1 MLRSLLQV
9 IVAWAAVSLAGGF
22 LWILLVHLV
31 PKWHKMKAVRPGE
44 APSENGR
51 QLSLPY

>member
-9 IVAWAAVSLAGGF
+9 MLAWIAASLAGGF
-22 LWILLVHLV
+22 LWIALARFL
-31 PKWHKMKAVRPGE
+31 PKWHKMKEVQPRG
-44 APSENGR
+44 APSEDGR

>member
-9 IVAWAAVSLAGGF
+9 MLAWVAVSMAGGF
-22 LWILLVHLV
+22 LWVLLAHLV
-31 PKWHKMKAVRPGE
+31 PKWHKMKAVRPGAASE
-44 APSENGR
+44 AGR

>member
-9 IVAWAAVSLAGGF
+9 MLAWVAVSVAGGF
-22 LWILLVHLV
+22 LWILLAHLV
-31 PKWHKMKAVRPGE
+31 PKWHKMKAVRPQGATGE
-44 APSENGR
+44 DAR